1 MAEDGNYWMN
11 SSLFVANS
19 NGNQCFFILLYN
31 QRQCTKELDT
41 VSERKENI
49 SIKRLIFWLWQNS
62 RGVRK
67 QAITN
72 TAIGLLDVAC
82 QLMWVLAC
90 KYAIDIATGIKEG
103 ALMTIGILIAA
114 LMLVQI
120 ASRAVSRWIHA
131 VTGNKVRNRMR
142 RDVFARLLRCDWM
155 HLQRHHTGDLI
166 NRLEGDVSSITT
178 LMTEVIPAAVV
189 AATQLLA
196 SFVLLF
202 TMSPLLAVAIFII
215 LPICLALSR
224 IYIKKMRRLNRDVRD
239 SDSRIQSVLQES
251 LQHKELIKSLEQN
264 DSTEQQLSALQNRLQ
279 RQVASRT
286 KFSLGAYTL
295 IQLGFAVGY
304 VIAFM
309 WGVNS
314 LADGTITYGTMA
326 AYLQLVGLIQRPT
339 MDLSRYIPGIV
350 SSLTAAERLYEL
362 EDIPIEQ
369 QGNAIMLK
377 ETAGVRFDNVTF
389 RYEEGKRFILN
400 KFTFDFPPN
409 SCTAIVG
416 ETGAGK
422 TTLIRLLIAF
432 INPLEGKIELYNGKE
447 KYESSTLTR
456 RNFVYI
462 PQGNSL
468 VSGTIRENL
477 LMGNPQA
484 TEEEMREAL
493 QIACAEYVYEL
504 PDGIDTPITE
514 RGGGL
519 SEGQAQRI
527 AVARSILRPGSILIL
542 DEVTSA
548 LDEGTEQEMLK
559 RLTRSQIGK
568 TLIFVT
574 HRPAVIS
581 YCTQVLKIEKPA
593 KK

>member
-1 MAEDGNYWMN
+1 MKHITTFCLQARTEWMFFTTFATNDGHCQKNR
-11 SSLFVANS
+11 
-19 NGNQCFFILLYN
+19 I
-31 QRQCTKELDT
+31 
-41 VSERKENI
+41 VSRNEKNI
-49 SIKRLIFWLWQNS
+49 PIKRLIIWLWSNS

-67 QAITN
+67 QAAAN
-72 TAIGLLDVAC
+72 TGIGLLDVLC
-82 QLMWVLAC
+82 QLLWVLAC
-90 KYAIDIATGIKEG
+90 KHAIDIATGIKEG
-103 ALMTIGILIAA
+103 SLTTTGIIIAA
-114 LMLVQI
+114 LMIVQI
-120 ASRAVSRWIHA
+120 VSRAASRWIHT

-142 RDVFARLLRCDWM
+142 RDVFARLLRCDWL
-155 HLQRHHTGDLI
+155 HLQRHHTGDLT
-166 NRLEGDVSSITT
+166 NRLEGDVSGITS
-178 LMTEVIPAAVV
+178 LMTEIIPAAIV
-189 AATQLLA
+189 AGTQLLA

-202 TMSPLLAVAIFII
+202 IMSPMLAVAIFII
-215 LPICLALSR
+215 LPTCLALSR
-224 IYIKKMRRLNRDVRD
+224 VYIERMRKLNRDVRE

-264 DSTEQQLSALQNRLQ
+264 ESTEEQLTKLQSRLQ
-279 RQVASRT
+279 DQIANRT

-295 IQLGFAVGY
+295 IQIGFAAGY

-309 WGVNS
+309 WGVDS
-314 LADGTITYGTMA
+314 LKDGAITYGTMA

-339 MDLSRYIPGIV
+339 MDLSRYIPSIV
-350 SSLTAAERLYEL
+350 TSFTAAERLYEL

-369 QGNAIMLK
+369 QGDAVVFK
-377 ETAGVRFDNVTF
+377 ETAGIRFNDVTF

-400 KFTFDFPPN
+400 KFSYDFPPN
-409 SCTAIVG
+409 SSTAIVG

-422 TTLIRLLIAF
+422 TTLIRLLIAL
-432 INPLEGKIELYNGKE
+432 INPQSGCIELYNE
-447 KYESSTLTR
+447 NERHESSTLTR

-477 LMGNPQA
+477 LMGNPEA
-484 TEEEMREAL
+484 TEEQMKRAL
-493 QIACAEYVYEL
+493 HTACADYVFEL
-504 PDGIDTPITE
+504 PCGLDSTITE

-548 LDEGTEQEMLK
+548 LDEATEQEMLK
-559 RLTRSQIGK
+559 RLTQSQLGK

-574 HRPAVIS
+574 HRPAVIDF
-581 YCTQVLKIEKPA
+581 CNQVLRIEKSE
-593 KK
+593 KKQ

>member
-1 MAEDGNYWMN
+1 MN
-11 SSLFVANS
+11 SNEKNV
-19 NGNQCFFILLYN
+19 
-31 QRQCTKELDT
+31 
-41 VSERKENI
+41 
-49 SIKRLIFWLWQNS
+49 SIKRLLLWLWQNS
-62 RGVRK
+62 RGARK
-67 QAITN
+67 QAIIN
-72 TAIGLLDVAC
+72 TGIGLLDVAC
-82 QLMWVLAC
+82 QLLWVLAC

-103 ALMTIGILIAA
+103 SLLTTGILIGA

-120 ASRAVSRWIHA
+120 ASRAASRWIHA

-142 RDVFARLLRCDWM
+142 RDVFARLLRCDWL

-166 NRLEGDVSSITT
+166 NRLEGDVSGITT
-178 LMTEVIPAAVV
+178 LMTETVPAAVV

-202 TMSPLLAVAIFII
+202 TMSPLLAVAIFIT
-215 LPICLALSR
+215 LPICLAVSR
-224 IYIKKMRRLNRDVRD
+224 VYVKKMRRLNRDVRD

-264 DSTEQQLSALQNRLQ
+264 DSTEQQLSDLQSRLQNQ
-279 RQVASRT
+279 IANRT
-286 KFSLGAYTL
+286 KFSLGAYIL
-295 IQLGFAVGY
+295 IQLGFATGY

-309 WGVNS
+309 WGVDS
-314 LADGTITYGTMA
+314 LANGLITYGTMA

-350 SSLTAAERLYEL
+350 SSFTAAERLYEL

-369 QGNAIMLK
+369 QGDAVMLT
-377 ETAGVRFDNVTF
+377 ETAGVRFKDVTF
-389 RYEEGKRFILN
+389 RYEEGKRYILDH
-400 KFTFDFPPN
+400 FTFDFPPN

-422 TTLIRLLIAF
+422 TTLIRLLIAR
-432 INPLEGKIELYNGKE
+432 INPLGGSIELYKGTE
-447 KYESSTLTR
+447 RYESSTLTR

-477 LMGNPQA
+477 LMGNPEA
-484 TEEEMREAL
+484 TDEEMRQAL
-493 QIACAEYVYEL
+493 HIACAEYVLEL
-504 PDGIDTPITE
+504 PDGIDSPITE

-527 AVARSILRPGSILIL
+527 AVARSLLRPGSILIL

-548 LDEGTEQEMLK
+548 LDEATEQEMLK
-559 RLTRSQIGK
+559 RLTQSQIGK

-574 HRPAVIS
+574 HRPAVID
-581 YCTQVLKIEKPA
+581 YCTQVLRIEKPA

>member
-1 MAEDGNYWMN
+1 MN
-11 SSLFVANS
+11 SNEKNV
-19 NGNQCFFILLYN
+19 
-31 QRQCTKELDT
+31 
-41 VSERKENI
+41 
-49 SIKRLIFWLWQNS
+49 SIKRLLLWLWQNS
-62 RGVRK
+62 RGARK
-67 QAITN
+67 QAIIN
-72 TAIGLLDVAC
+72 TGIGLLDVAC
-82 QLMWVLAC
+82 QLLWVLAG

-103 ALMTIGILIAA
+103 SLLTTGILIGA

-120 ASRAVSRWIHA
+120 ASRAASRWIHA

-142 RDVFARLLRCDWM
+142 RDVFARLLRCDWL

-166 NRLEGDVSSITT
+166 NRLEGDVSGITT
-178 LMTEVIPAAVV
+178 LMTETVPAAVV

-202 TMSPLLAVAIFII
+202 TMSPLLAVAIFIT
-215 LPICLALSR
+215 LPICLAVSR
-224 IYIKKMRRLNRDVRD
+224 VYVKKMRRLNRDVRD

-264 DSTEQQLSALQNRLQ
+264 DSTEQQLSDLQSRLQNQ
-279 RQVASRT
+279 IANRT
-286 KFSLGAYTL
+286 KFSLGAYIL
-295 IQLGFAVGY
+295 IQLGFATGY

-309 WGVNS
+309 WGVDS
-314 LADGTITYGTMA
+314 LANGLITYGTMA

-350 SSLTAAERLYEL
+350 SSFTAAERLYEL

-369 QGNAIMLK
+369 QGDAVMLT
-377 ETAGVRFDNVTF
+377 EPAGVRFKDVTF
-389 RYEEGKRFILN
+389 RYEEGKRYILDH
-400 KFTFDFPPN
+400 FTFDFPPN

-422 TTLIRLLIAF
+422 TTLIRLLIAL
-432 INPLEGKIELYNGKE
+432 INPLSGSIELYNGKE
-447 KYESSTLTR
+447 RYESSTLTR

-477 LMGNPQA
+477 LMGNPEA
-484 TEEEMREAL
+484 TDEEMRQAL
-493 QIACAEYVYEL
+493 HIACAEYVLEL
-504 PDGIDTPITE
+504 PDGIDSPITE

-527 AVARSILRPGSILIL
+527 AVARSLLRPGSILIL

-548 LDEGTEQEMLK
+548 LDEATEQEMLK
-559 RLTRSQIGK
+559 RLTQSQIGK

-574 HRPAVIS
+574 HRPAVID
-581 YCTQVLKIEKPA
+581 YCTQVLRIEKPA

>member
-1 MAEDGNYWMN
+1 MVCEGSGAQQKNKVEK
-11 SSLFVANS
+11 
-19 NGNQCFFILLYN
+19 NGN
-31 QRQCTKELDT
+31 
-41 VSERKENI
+41 NI
-49 SIKRLIFWLWQNS
+49 SVKRLAVWLWQNS
-62 RGVRK
+62 KGARG

-72 TAIGLLDVAC
+72 TSIGLLDVVC
-82 QLMWVLAC
+82 QLLWVLAC
-90 KYAIDIATGIKEG
+90 KYAIDIATGVKEG
-103 ALMTIGILIAA
+103 ALTTTGIIIAS
-114 LMLVQI
+114 LMLIQI
-120 ASRAVSRWIHA
+120 LSRAASRWIHA

-142 RDVFARLLRCDWM
+142 REVFARLLRCDWM
-155 HLQRHHTGDLI
+155 HLQKHHTGDLI
-166 NRLEGDVSSITT
+166 NRLEGDVASITA
-178 LMTEVIPAAVV
+178 LITETIPAAIVS
-189 AATQLLA
+189 AIQLLA

-202 TMSPLLAVAIFII
+202 TMSPLLAVAIFIT
-215 LPICLALSR
+215 LPICLAVSR
-224 IYIKKMRRLNRDVRD
+224 VYVKKMRRLNRDVRD

-264 DSTEQQLSALQNRLQ
+264 NSTEEQLSKLQSRLQNQ
-279 RQVASRT
+279 IADRT
-286 KFSLGAYTL
+286 KFSLGAYSL
-295 IQLGFAVGY
+295 IQLGFAAGY

-309 WGVNS
+309 WGVDS
-314 LADGTITYGTMA
+314 LRCGLITYGTMA

-362 EDIPIEQ
+362 EDIPIER
-369 QGNAIMLK
+369 QGDAVMLK

-389 RYEEGKRFILN
+389 RYEEGKRFILD

-422 TTLIRLLIAF
+422 TTLIRLLIAL
-432 INPLEGKIELYNGKE
+432 INPLDGSIELYNSKE
-447 KYESSTLTR
+447 RHESSTLTR

-468 VSGTIRENL
+468 VSGTIRDNL

-484 TEEEMREAL
+484 TDKEIERAL
-493 QIACAEYVYEL
+493 HIACAEYVYEL
-504 PDGIDTPITE
+504 PEGIDSPITE

-548 LDEGTEQEMLK
+548 LDETTEKEMLK
-559 RLTRSQIGK
+559 RLTQSQIGK

-574 HRPAVIS
+574 HRPAVIE
-581 YCTQVLKIEKPA
+581 YCTQVLRIEKPA
-593 KK
+593 KRQ

>member
-1 MAEDGNYWMN
+1 MN
-11 SSLFVANS
+11 SNEKNV
-19 NGNQCFFILLYN
+19 
-31 QRQCTKELDT
+31 
-41 VSERKENI
+41 
-49 SIKRLIFWLWQNS
+49 SIKRLLLWLWQNS
-62 RGVRK
+62 RGARK
-67 QAITN
+67 QAIIN
-72 TAIGLLDVAC
+72 TGIGLLDVAC
-82 QLMWVLAC
+82 QLLWVLAC

-103 ALMTIGILIAA
+103 SLLTTGILIGA

-120 ASRAVSRWIHA
+120 ASRAASRWIHA

-142 RDVFARLLRCDWM
+142 RDVFARLLRCDWL

-166 NRLEGDVSSITT
+166 NRLEGDVSGITT
-178 LMTEVIPAAVV
+178 LMTETVPAAVV

-202 TMSPLLAVAIFII
+202 TMSPLLAVAIFIT
-215 LPICLALSR
+215 LPICLAVSR
-224 IYIKKMRRLNRDVRD
+224 VYVKKMRRLNRDVRD

-264 DSTEQQLSALQNRLQ
+264 DSTEQQLSDLQSRLQNQ
-279 RQVASRT
+279 IANRT
-286 KFSLGAYTL
+286 KFSLGAYIL
-295 IQLGFAVGY
+295 IQLGFATGY

-309 WGVNS
+309 WGVDS
-314 LADGTITYGTMA
+314 LANGLITYGTMA
-326 AYLQLVGLIQRPT
+326 AYLLLVGLIQRPT

-350 SSLTAAERLYEL
+350 SSFTAAERLYEL

-369 QGNAIMLK
+369 QGDAVMLT
-377 ETAGVRFDNVTF
+377 ETAGVRFKDVTF
-389 RYEEGKRFILN
+389 RYEEGKRYIHDH
-400 KFTFDFPPN
+400 FTFDFPPN

-422 TTLIRLLIAF
+422 TTLIRLLIAL
-432 INPLEGKIELYNGKE
+432 INPLSGSIELYNGKE
-447 KYESSTLTR
+447 RYESSTLTR

-477 LMGNPQA
+477 LMGNPEA
-484 TEEEMREAL
+484 TDEEMRQAL
-493 QIACAEYVYEL
+493 HIACAEYVLEL
-504 PDGIDTPITE
+504 PDGIDSPITE

-527 AVARSILRPGSILIL
+527 AVARSLLRPGSILIL

-548 LDEGTEQEMLK
+548 LDEATEQEMLK
-559 RLTRSQIGK
+559 RLTQSQIGK

-574 HRPAVIS
+574 HRPAVID
-581 YCTQVLKIEKPA
+581 YCTQVLRIEKPA

>member
-1 MAEDGNYWMN
+1 MYAQFSKQWGHTPPK
-11 SSLFVANS
+11 
-19 NGNQCFFILLYN
+19 
-31 QRQCTKELDT
+31 RKK
-41 VSERKENI
+41 VSDYKKNI
-49 SIKRLIFWLWQNS
+49 SIKRLVSWLWSNS
-62 RGVRK
+62 KGARG
-67 QAITN
+67 QAVAN
-72 TAIGLLDVAC
+72 TVIGLVDVAC

-90 KYAIDIATGIKEG
+90 KHAIDIATGIEEG
-103 ALMTIGILIAA
+103 SLVATGILIAM
-114 LMLVQI
+114 LMLTEI

-142 RDVFARLLRCDWM
+142 RDVFARLLRCDWL
-155 HLQRHHTGDLI
+155 HLQKHHTGDLI
-166 NRLEGDVSSITT
+166 NRLEGDVAGITT
-178 LMTEVIPAAVV
+178 LMTEVIPATIVT
-189 AATQLLA
+189 ATQLLA

-202 TMSPLLAVAIFII
+202 TMSPLLAVAIFIT
-215 LPICLALSR
+215 LPICLVVSR
-224 IYIKKMRRLNRDVRD
+224 VYVKKMRKLNRDVRD

-264 DSTEQQLSALQNRLQ
+264 DSTEQQLSHLQNRLQ
-279 RQVASRT
+279 SQIASRT
-286 KFSLGAYTL
+286 RFSLGAYTL
-295 IQLGFAVGY
+295 IQLGFAAGY

-309 WGVNS
+309 WGVDS
-314 LADGTITYGTMA
+314 LANGIITYGTMA
-326 AYLQLVGLIQRPT
+326 AYMQLVSLIQRPT
-339 MDLSRYIPGIV
+339 MELSRYVPGIV

-369 QGNAIMLK
+369 QGDAVMFK
-377 ETAGVRFDNVTF
+377 ETAGVRFNDVTF
-389 RYEEGKRFILN
+389 RYEEDKRLILD

-422 TTLIRLLIAF
+422 TTLIRLLIAL
-432 INPLEGKIELYNGKE
+432 INPQGGSIELYNAE
-447 KYESSTLTR
+447 ERHESSTLTR

-468 VSGTIRENL
+468 VSGTIRDNL
-477 LMGNPQA
+477 LMGNPDA
-484 TEEEMREAL
+484 TDEEMHEAL
-493 QIACAEYVYEL
+493 RIACAEYVYEL
-504 PDGIDTPITE
+504 PDGIDSPISE

-548 LDEGTEQEMLK
+548 LDEVTEKEMLR
-559 RLTRSQIGK
+559 RLTQSKIGK

-574 HRPAVIS
+574 HRPAVID
-581 YCTQVLKIEKPA
+581 YCTQVLKIEKP
-593 KK
+593 

>member
-1 MAEDGNYWMN
+1 MAP
-11 SSLFVANS
+11 LFVQMCALNGGFLLFLPQMTQEVKILQKVSS
-19 NGNQCFFILLYN
+19 NE
-31 QRQCTKELDT
+31 K
-41 VSERKENI
+41 NI
-49 SIKRLIFWLWQNS
+49 SIKRLVFWLWQNS
-62 RGVRK
+62 RGARK
-67 QAITN
+67 QAIIN
-72 TAIGLLDVAC
+72 TGIGLLDVAC
-82 QLMWVLAC
+82 QLLWVLAC
-90 KYAIDIATGIKEG
+90 KHAIDIATGIKEG
-103 ALMTIGILIAA
+103 SLATTGIMIGA

-166 NRLEGDVSSITT
+166 NRLEGDVSGITT
-178 LMTEVIPAAVV
+178 LMTETIPAAVV

-202 TMSPLLAVAIFII
+202 TMSPLLAVAIFIT
-215 LPICLALSR
+215 LPICLAVSR
-224 IYIKKMRRLNRDVRD
+224 VYIKKMRRLNRDVRD

-264 DSTEQQLSALQNRLQ
+264 DSTEQQLTDLQSRLQ
-279 RQVASRT
+279 SQVASRT

-295 IQLGFAVGY
+295 IQLGFAAGY

-314 LADGTITYGTMA
+314 LSSGLITYGTMA

-362 EDIPIEQ
+362 EDIPIER
-369 QGNAIMLK
+369 QGDAVMLDG
-377 ETAGVRFDNVTF
+377 TAGVRFRNVTF
-389 RYEEGKRFILN
+389 RYEEGKRFILDH
-400 KFTFDFPPN
+400 FTFDFPPN

-422 TTLIRLLIAF
+422 TTLIRLLIAL
-432 INPLEGKIELYNGKE
+432 INPLDGSIELYNEKE
-447 KYESSTLTR
+447 RHESSTLTR

-477 LMGNPQA
+477 LMGNPEA
-484 TEEEMREAL
+484 TDEEMKRAL
-493 QIACAEYVYEL
+493 HIACAEYVLEL
-504 PDGIDTPITE
+504 PDGIDSQITE

-548 LDEGTEQEMLK
+548 LDEATEQEMLK
-559 RLTRSQIGK
+559 RLTQSQIGK

-574 HRPAVIS
+574 HRPAVID
-581 YCTQVLKIEKPA
+581 YCTQVLRIEKPA

>member
-1 MAEDGNYWMN
+1 MN
-11 SSLFVANS
+11 SNEKNV
-19 NGNQCFFILLYN
+19 
-31 QRQCTKELDT
+31 
-41 VSERKENI
+41 
-49 SIKRLIFWLWQNS
+49 SIKRLLLWLWQNS
-62 RGVRK
+62 RGARK
-67 QAITN
+67 QAIIN
-72 TAIGLLDVAC
+72 TGIGLLDVAC
-82 QLMWVLAC
+82 QLLWVLAC

-103 ALMTIGILIAA
+103 SLLTTGILIGA

-120 ASRAVSRWIHA
+120 ASRAASRWIHA

-142 RDVFARLLRCDWM
+142 RDVFARLLRCDWL

-166 NRLEGDVSSITT
+166 NRLEGDVSGITT
-178 LMTEVIPAAVV
+178 LMTETVPAAVV
-189 AATQLLA
+189 ATTQLLA

-202 TMSPLLAVAIFII
+202 TMSPLLAVAIFIT
-215 LPICLALSR
+215 LPICLAVSR
-224 IYIKKMRRLNRDVRD
+224 VYVKKMRRLNRDVRD

-264 DSTEQQLSALQNRLQ
+264 VSTEQQLSDLQSRLQNQ
-279 RQVASRT
+279 IANRT
-286 KFSLGAYTL
+286 KFSLGAYIL
-295 IQLGFAVGY
+295 IQLGFATGY

-309 WGVNS
+309 WGVDS
-314 LADGTITYGTMA
+314 LSNGLITYGTMA

-350 SSLTAAERLYEL
+350 SSFTAAERLYEL

-369 QGNAIMLK
+369 QGDAVMLK
-377 ETAGVRFDNVTF
+377 ETAGVRFKDVTF
-389 RYEEGKRFILN
+389 RYEEGKRYILDH
-400 KFTFDFPPN
+400 FTFDFPPN

-422 TTLIRLLIAF
+422 TTLIRLLIAL
-432 INPLEGKIELYNGKE
+432 INPLSGCIELYNGKE
-447 KYESSTLTR
+447 RYESSTLTR

-477 LMGNPQA
+477 LMGNPEA
-484 TEEEMREAL
+484 TDEEMRQAL
-493 QIACAEYVYEL
+493 HIACAEYVLEL
-504 PDGIDTPITE
+504 PDGIDSPITE

-527 AVARSILRPGSILIL
+527 AVARSLLRPGSILIL

-548 LDEGTEQEMLK
+548 LDEATEQEMLK
-559 RLTRSQIGK
+559 RLTQSQIGK

-574 HRPAVIS
+574 HRPAVID
-581 YCTQVLKIEKPA
+581 YCTQVLRIEKPA

>member
-1 MAEDGNYWMN
+1 M
-11 SSLFVANS
+11 
-19 NGNQCFFILLYN
+19 LL
-31 QRQCTKELDT
+31 
-41 VSERKENI
+41 
-49 SIKRLIFWLWQNS
+49 WLWQNS
-62 RGVRK
+62 KGARK
-67 QAITN
+67 QAIIN
-72 TAIGLLDVAC
+72 TGIGLLDVAC
-82 QLMWVLAC
+82 QLLWVLAC

-103 ALMTIGILIAA
+103 SLLTTGIIIGA

-142 RDVFARLLRCDWM
+142 RDVFARLLRCDWL

-166 NRLEGDVSSITT
+166 NRLEGDVSGITT
-178 LMTEVIPAAVV
+178 LMTETVPAAVV

-202 TMSPLLAVAIFII
+202 TMSPLLAVAIFIT
-215 LPICLALSR
+215 LPICLAVSR
-224 IYIKKMRRLNRDVRD
+224 VYVKKMRRLNRDVRD

-251 LQHKELIKSLEQN
+251 LQHKELIKSVEQN
-264 DSTEQQLSALQNRLQ
+264 DSPEQQLSDLQSRLQNQ
-279 RQVASRT
+279 IANRT

-295 IQLGFAVGY
+295 IQLGFATGY

-309 WGVNS
+309 WGVDS
-314 LADGTITYGTMA
+314 LANGLITYGTMA

-350 SSLTAAERLYEL
+350 SSFTAAERLYEL

-369 QGNAIMLK
+369 QGDAVMLK
-377 ETAGVRFDNVTF
+377 ETAGVRFKDVTF
-389 RYEEGKRFILN
+389 RYEEGKRYILDH
-400 KFTFDFPPN
+400 FTFDFPPN

-422 TTLIRLLIAF
+422 TTLIRLLIAL
-432 INPLEGKIELYNGKE
+432 INPLSGCIELYNGKE
-447 KYESSTLTR
+447 RYESSTLTR

-477 LMGNPQA
+477 LMGNPEA
-484 TEEEMREAL
+484 TDEEMRQAL
-493 QIACAEYVYEL
+493 RIACAEYVLEL
-504 PDGIDTPITE
+504 PDGIDSPITE

-527 AVARSILRPGSILIL
+527 AVARSLLRPGSILIL

-548 LDEGTEQEMLK
+548 LDEATEQEMLK
-559 RLTRSQIGK
+559 RLTQSQIGK

-574 HRPAVIS
+574 HRPAVID
-581 YCTQVLKIEKPA
+581 YCTQVLRIEKPA

>member
-1 MAEDGNYWMN
+1 MVCEGSGAQRKNKVEK
-11 SSLFVANS
+11 
-19 NGNQCFFILLYN
+19 NGN
-31 QRQCTKELDT
+31 
-41 VSERKENI
+41 NI
-49 SIKRLIFWLWQNS
+49 SVKRLAVWLWQNS
-62 RGVRK
+62 KGARG

-72 TAIGLLDVAC
+72 TSIGLLDVVC
-82 QLMWVLAC
+82 QLLWVLAC
-90 KYAIDIATGIKEG
+90 KYAIDIATGVKEG
-103 ALMTIGILIAA
+103 ALTTTGIIIAS
-114 LMLVQI
+114 LMLIQI
-120 ASRAVSRWIHA
+120 LSRAASRWIHA

-142 RDVFARLLRCDWM
+142 REVFARLLRCDWM
-155 HLQRHHTGDLI
+155 HLQKHHTGDLI
-166 NRLEGDVSSITT
+166 NRLEGDVASITA
-178 LMTEVIPAAVV
+178 LITETIPAAIVS
-189 AATQLLA
+189 AIQLLA

-202 TMSPLLAVAIFII
+202 TMSPLLAVAIFIT
-215 LPICLALSR
+215 LPICLAVSR
-224 IYIKKMRRLNRDVRD
+224 VYVKKMRRLNRDVRD

-264 DSTEQQLSALQNRLQ
+264 NSTEEQLSKLQSRLQNQ
-279 RQVASRT
+279 IADRT
-286 KFSLGAYTL
+286 KFSLGAYSL
-295 IQLGFAVGY
+295 IQLGFAAGY

-309 WGVNS
+309 WGVDS
-314 LADGTITYGTMA
+314 LRCGLITYGTMA

-362 EDIPIEQ
+362 EDIPIER
-369 QGNAIMLK
+369 QGDAVMLK

-389 RYEEGKRFILN
+389 RYEEGKRFILD

-422 TTLIRLLIAF
+422 TTLIRLLIAL
-432 INPLEGKIELYNGKE
+432 INPLDGSIELYNSKE
-447 KYESSTLTR
+447 RHESSTLTR

-468 VSGTIRENL
+468 VSGTIRDNL

-484 TEEEMREAL
+484 TDKEIERAL
-493 QIACAEYVYEL
+493 HIACAEYVYEL
-504 PDGIDTPITE
+504 PEGIDSPITE

-548 LDEGTEQEMLK
+548 LDETTEKEMLK
-559 RLTRSQIGK
+559 RLTQSQIGK

-574 HRPAVIS
+574 HRPAVIE
-581 YCTQVLKIEKPA
+581 YCTQVLRIEKPA
-593 KK
+593 KRQ

>member
-1 MAEDGNYWMN
+1 MSRNEN
-11 SSLFVANS
+11 
-19 NGNQCFFILLYN
+19 
-31 QRQCTKELDT
+31 
-41 VSERKENI
+41 NI
-49 SIKRLIFWLWQNS
+49 SIKKLLGWLWSNS
-62 RGVRK
+62 KGVRK
-67 QAITN
+67 QAAAN
-72 TAIGLLDVAC
+72 TAIGLLDVVC
-82 QLMWVLAC
+82 QLSWVLAC
-90 KYAIDIATGIKEG
+90 KHAIDIATGVKDGSLVTTGFI
-103 ALMTIGILIAA
+103 IAA

-120 ASRAVSRWIHA
+120 ASRAVSKWIHA

-142 RDVFARLLRCDWM
+142 RDVFARLLKCDWM
-155 HLQRHHTGDLI
+155 HLQKHHTGDLT

-189 AATQLLA
+189 AGTQLLA

-202 TMSPLLAVAIFII
+202 IMSPMLAVAIFII
-215 LPICLALSR
+215 LPVCLALSR
-224 IYIKKMRRLNRDVRD
+224 AYIKKMRKLNRDVRE

-264 DSTEQQLSALQNRLQ
+264 DSTEEQLSKLQNRLQ
-279 RQVASRT
+279 NQVASRA

-295 IQLGFAVGY
+295 IQLGFAAGY

-309 WGVNS
+309 WGVDS
-314 LADGTITYGTMA
+314 LQDGAITYGTMA

-339 MDLSRYIPGIV
+339 MDLSRYIPSIV
-350 SSLTAAERLYEL
+350 TSLTAAERLYEL

-369 QGNAIMLK
+369 QGNAVMFN
-377 ETAGVRFDNVTF
+377 ETAGVRFNDVTF

-400 KFTFDFPPN
+400 KFSFDFPPN
-409 SCTAIVG
+409 SSTAIVG

-422 TTLIRLLIAF
+422 TTLIRLLIAL
-432 INPLEGKIELYNGKE
+432 INPQSGSIEIYNSKE
-447 KYESSTLTR
+447 RHLSSTLTR

-468 VSGTIRENL
+468 VSGTIRDNL
-477 LMGNPQA
+477 LMGNPDA
-484 TEEEMREAL
+484 TEEQMKKAL
-493 QIACAEYVYEL
+493 HIACADYVLEL
-504 PDGIDTPITE
+504 PDGLDSPITE

-548 LDEGTEQEMLK
+548 LDEATEQEMLK
-559 RLTRSQIGK
+559 RLTQSQIGK

-574 HRPAVIS
+574 HRPAVID
-581 YCTQVLKIEKPA
+581 YCSQVLRIERTE
-593 KK
+593 KKQQ